1 MPIFTAQYDVPSKMP
16 RSELEPELKR
26 FGGNLRRERI
36 NRGYTQEQTAELAGI
51 ALRTLQKI
59 EAGQINILVTTARRL
74 RDSIGC
80 PWKKLMD

>member
-1 MPIFTAQYDVPSKMP
+1 MPSKIP
-16 RSELEPELKR
+16 RSELKPELKR
-26 FGGNLRRERI
+26 FGDNLRRERVK
-36 NRGYTQEQTAELAGI
+36 RHLTQEQTAERAEI

-74 RDSIGC
+74 REAIGC

>member
-1 MPIFTAQYDVPSKMP
+1 MQ
-16 RSELEPELKR
+16 
-26 FGGNLRRERI
+26 
-36 NRGYTQEQTAELAGI
+36 RGYTQEKTAESAGI

-74 RDSIGC
+74 RGAIGC